1 MKRIVTMLL
10 IVCSA
15 ITTASAQKKIYP
27 NTPQRVISA
36 FEYVINAYGQNEGQT
51 YSVSKNPNT
60 NIIESKERIEP
71 FGFTA
76 VGKGPY
82 LRNISNAFKA
92 DEQFSYQFLHIQ
104 PGNNQPFS
112 LQVVTRDKST
122 SKHIA
127 IRTKPTQEMWFMACK
142 NPENPELRDVYAAV
156 WDVDYNGRQPMETGS
171 YPLKGTV
178 YMITSLRPDIYEKKM
193 EGSKTLFKIEGR
205 VDANIKDSLYNIY
218 IADSYDELK
227 AVGDDDYVACIP
239 VINKRFEYQTE
250 LDHPKVGRLRCI
262 FPDGKLCSDWID
274 LDFVPGETYR
284 ITVHDGWYDED
295 QDYERRVGRRSG
307 KSLINRVKVIDKVEF
322 RENPS
327 APDYGAKAI
336 PVSPQDPATVS
347 PQYPATYEPKSSTD
361 WHPTPDQE
369 AILRPK
375 VELIRMNIEQI
386 HKTFGTLEN
395 EHGLQRLNIT
405 FDQITKKNKQVDQ
418 QWQDLIKTVKGL
430 NIPKLAEMKALS
442 ELYADLILNFY
453 TKQNQGFTEFFKQR
467 GSIPQ
472 SGQKAQKYVSDLT
485 EKYMKEMN
493 KLVK

>member
-1 MKRIVTMLL
+1 MLL

-51 YSVSKNPNT
+51 YSVIKNPNT

-76 VGKGPY
+76 GGKGPY

-178 YMITSLRPDIYEKKM
+178 YMITSLRPDIYEN
-193 EGSKTLFKIEGR
+193 ESKTTGTMFEGK
-205 VDANIKDSLYNIY
+205 KDEAVFDDHLT
-218 IADSYDELK
+218 DET
-227 AVGDDDYVACIP
+227 D
-239 VINKRFEYQTE
+239 T
-250 LDHPKVGRLRCI
+250 
-262 FPDGKLCSDWID
+262 
-274 LDFVPGETYR
+274 
-284 ITVHDGWYDED
+284 
-295 QDYERRVGRRSG
+295 
-307 KSLINRVKVIDKVEF
+307 VKVIDKVEF
-322 RENPS
+322 IDENS
-327 APDYGAKAI
+327 SPDYGARAI
-336 PVSPQDPATVS
+336 PVSPQPEQASKWEPA
-347 PQYPATYEPKSSTD
+347 PAVKQQVEAKAMAIQTNM
-361 WHPTPDQE
+361 E
-369 AILRPK
+369 AIKSTYASMEPFVKMRSLTGAD
-375 VELIRMNIEQI
+375 NY
-386 HKTFGTLEN
+386 FA
-395 EHGLQRLNIT
+395 
-405 FDQITKKNKQVDQ
+405 QITKLNKELDAKM
-418 QWQDLIKTVKGL
+418 QDLFKTINGLEIPPTEIANKTKAKGEIYKEYL
-430 NIPKLAEMKALS
+430 DFL
-442 ELYADLILNFY
+442 
-453 TKQNQGFTEFFKQR
+453 TKQNQGFSLLYKEVGVLTKA
-467 GSIPQ
+467 
-472 SGQKAQKYVSDLT
+472 AQKTQKYINDLT
-485 EKYMKEMN
+485 EKYMKEMGN
-493 KLVK
+493 ALK